1 MEKLEGQAAVS
12 DMSRLRR
19 RSDLRTQV
27 VDGEMI
33 VLDRQQGLV
42 HQLNKTASYIWEQC
56 DGQRTAAE
64 VASQL
69 CENFEVEKPTALN
82 DVLEVLK
89 TLQDLKLL
97 ERV

>member
-33 VLDRQQGLV
+33 VLDRQQGVV

-69 CENFEVEKPTALN
+69 
-82 DVLEVLK
+82 
-89 TLQDLKLL
+89 
-97 ERV
+97 